1 MVFGKFGVSSCICEG
16 TCEPPVG
23 RSTQKLVSSFY
34 WVVVPLKRIV
44 VCQQLGDSLLEDM
57 RPQRLGVH
65 VLVPEGGV
73 SISSIVRNVV
83 VNSDRDRDSHIV

>member
-1 MVFGKFGVSSCICEG
+1 
-16 TCEPPVG
+16 
-23 RSTQKLVSSFY
+23 
-34 WVVVPLKRIV
+34 
-44 VCQQLGDSLLEDM
+44 M

-73 SISSIVRNVV
+73 TISSIVRNVV